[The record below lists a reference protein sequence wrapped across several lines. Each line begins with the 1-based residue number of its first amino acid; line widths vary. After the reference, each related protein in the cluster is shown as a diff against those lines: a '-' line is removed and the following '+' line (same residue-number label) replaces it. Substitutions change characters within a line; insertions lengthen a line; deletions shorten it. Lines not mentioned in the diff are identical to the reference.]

1 MLHSRS
7 RSGGSGLPAPEIQIS
22 LFSDAFGRDVTTRK
36 AYAIKS
42 RTPFRPAEIAHMSN
56 PSALQG
62 ILKWPLIVAA
72 VVVISRVLV
81 ERAGAPGVVSNMLSV
96 AALHT
101 LIVPLYLA
109 GRIGRSNDPRPYFTL
124 IKLIAIYAIC
134 TRAMVLPTY
143 WAARIFNWPEPRFAG
158 LAGPDVTPFVG
169 FIAVPFLTAAF

>member
-1 MLHSRS
+1 M
-7 RSGGSGLPAPEIQIS
+7 
-22 LFSDAFGRDVTTRK
+22 SDSST
-36 AYAIKS
+36 
-42 RTPFRPAEIAHMSN
+42 
-56 PSALQG
+56 LQG

-72 VVVISRVLV
+72 VVVVSRVV
-81 ERAGAPGVVSNMLSV
+81 AERAGAPGVVSNMLSV

-101 LIVPLYLA
+101 VIVPLYFA
-109 GRIGRSNDPRPYFTL
+109 VRIGKTSEPRPYLTL

-169 FIAVPFLTAAF
+169 FIGVPFVTAAFWIVASIVIGGAIGAIALTIVRSQMKTA